1 MGCRG
6 RRAGA
11 GRRRREG
18 ADPLHNAGH
27 WVDAAP
33 ARMQPVRPHEADA
46 PERGERSESWGSS
59 LGFVLAVAG
68 SAVGL
73 GNLWGFAYRA
83 SQGGGA
89 AFVLLYLLIVLVVC
103 LPVLV
108 AEMVLGRST
117 GHAPLIA
124 PATAGGR
131 RWSPL
136 GWLYLAVAAGILS
149 YYSVLMG
156 WTGRSLLH
164 ALLESLPAS
173 MAEAEAYFGAI
184 SSGGDAVLGHLF
196 SLALTGAV
204 VAAGIR
210 GGIERL
216 SRWGM
221 PLLFLLL
228 LGLALWAARLSGAGE
243 GYTTFLLR
251 WEASKLTDLTT
262 IRNAFTQAFFSIGAG
277 IGAILAYA
285 AYLDR
290 RSGIPGE
297 AAAVV
302 GMDTAVGLIA
312 GCVTFPVVAS
322 FGLGDVV
329 SGSTVGT
336 LFIALPT
343 GLASLGGAGRL
354 VAVLFFSLAY
364 IAAITSSVSLLE
376 VPVSSLMDRLGWCR
390 RRTVWLCVALIGLI
404 GLPSA
409 LNVTVLERMDA
420 VFGGVLLIAG
430 GLAMALLLGWCAP
443 QRFRSDLL
451 ASGSTPRLVRALLW
465 LLRWIAPPAIA
476 LGLVLSMTDLVRN
489 WVS

>member
-1 MGCRG
+1 MPWISSTAERG
-6 RRAGA
+6 
-11 GRRRREG
+11 
-18 ADPLHNAGH
+18 
-27 WVDAAP
+27 
-33 ARMQPVRPHEADA
+33 QP
-46 PERGERSESWGSS
+46 PERWGSG
-59 LGFVLAVAG
+59 LGFVLAAAG

-89 AFVLLYLLIVLVVC
+89 AFVLLYLLIVLLVC

-117 GHAPLIA
+117 GHAPLLA
-124 PATAGGR
+124 PFTAGGR
-131 RWSPL
+131 RWQPL
-136 GWLYLAVAAGILS
+136 GWLFLAAAMGILS
-149 YYSVLMG
+149 YYAVLMG

-164 ALLESLPAS
+164 ALLSPLPADIG
-173 MAEAEAYFGAI
+173 AAQAYFATI
-184 SSGGDAVLGHLF
+184 SSGGDALLGHLV
-196 SLALTGAV
+196 SLGLTGLV

-228 LGLALWAARLSGAGE
+228 LALALWAAALPEARQ
-243 GYTTFLLR
+243 GYATFLLR
-251 WEASKLTDLTT
+251 WDAGKLLDPAT
-262 IRNAFTQAFFSIGAG
+262 IRNAFTQAFFSIGTG

-302 GMDTAVGLIA
+302 GMDTAVGLMA

-329 SGSTVGT
+329 SGSTVGA

-354 VAVLFFSLAY
+354 VAVLFFALAY

-376 VPVSSLMDRLGWCR
+376 VPASSLMDRLGWSR
-390 RRTVWLCVALIGLI
+390 RRAVWLCVALIAVL

-409 LNVTVLERMDA
+409 LDVGVLERMDA
-420 VFGGVLLIAG
+420 LFGGVLLLAG
-430 GLAMALLLGWCAP
+430 GLAMALLLGWQVP
-443 QRFRSDLL
+443 GRYRTDLL
-451 ASGSTPRLVRALLW
+451 QAGSDSRQVRALLW
-465 LLRWIAPPAIA
+465 ALRWISPPAIG
-476 LGLVLSMTDLVRN
+476 LGLVVSLTDLLRH
-489 WVS
+489 WAG

>member
-1 MGCRG
+1 MPWISSISQRG
-6 RRAGA
+6 RG
-11 GRRRREG
+11 
-18 ADPLHNAGH
+18 
-27 WVDAAP
+27 
-33 ARMQPVRPHEADA
+33 QP
-46 PERGERSESWGSS
+46 PERWGSG
-59 LGFVLAVAG
+59 LGFVLAAAG

-89 AFVLLYLLIVLVVC
+89 AFVLLYLLIVLLVC

-117 GHAPLIA
+117 GHAPLLA
-124 PATAGGR
+124 PFTAGGR
-131 RWSPL
+131 RWQPL
-136 GWLYLAVAAGILS
+136 GWLFLAAAMGILS
-149 YYSVLMG
+149 YYAVLMG

-164 ALLESLPAS
+164 ALLSPLPADIG
-173 MAEAEAYFGAI
+173 AAQAYFATI
-184 SSGGDAVLGHLF
+184 SSGGDALLGHLV
-196 SLALTGAV
+196 SLGLTGLV

-228 LGLALWAARLSGAGE
+228 LALALWAAALPEARQ
-243 GYTTFLLR
+243 GYATFLLR
-251 WEASKLTDLTT
+251 WDAGKLLDPAT
-262 IRNAFTQAFFSIGAG
+262 IRNAFTQAFFSIGTG

-302 GMDTAVGLIA
+302 GMDTAVGLMA

-329 SGSTVGT
+329 SGSTVGA

-354 VAVLFFSLAY
+354 VAVLFFALAY

-376 VPVSSLMDRLGWCR
+376 VPASSLMDRLGWSR
-390 RRTVWLCVALIGLI
+390 RRAVWLCVALIAVL

-409 LNVTVLERMDA
+409 LDVGVLERMDA
-420 VFGGVLLIAG
+420 LFGGVLLLAG
-430 GLAMALLLGWCAP
+430 GLAMALLLGWQVP
-443 QRFRSDLL
+443 GRYRTDLL
-451 ASGSTPRLVRALLW
+451 QAGSDSRQVRALLW
-465 LLRWIAPPAIA
+465 ALRWISPPAIG
-476 LGLVLSMTDLVRN
+476 LGLVVSLTDLLRH
-489 WVS
+489 WAG